1 MRETDEQKN
10 ILCIGLNF
18 SFKPGLIEYSEF
30 LPSFEILFRDIKRED
45 LRDEDMFLIKT
56 RLSETALISYQRFA
70 SDRDQPENLMVFIE
84 EITCI

>member
-18 SFKPGLIEYSEF
+18 SLKPGLIEYSEF

-45 LRDEDMFLIKT
+45 LCDEDMSKT
-56 RLSETALISYQRFA
+56 RLSETALTSYQKFS
-70 SDRDQPENLMVFIE
+70 SD
-84 EITCI
+84 